1 MKWSIPAKT
10 FLIGEYAAVIGKSA
24 IVLTTSPCFELR
36 INSTEEIQGIH
47 PESPAGKWWSR
58 QKQAGVGLSWF
69 DPYQGQGGLGASSA
83 QFLGAYLASC
93 YLQKVT
99 PTQENLLNAYFECAW
114 SGNGLRPS
122 GYDVLAQSNHHCVYI
137 NREQNILDCYHWP
150 FPDIAI
156 LLLHSGK
163 KLATHHHLQD
173 MTLPDAIHLLPSI
186 VEQAKTAFEHKD
198 SQSLIDAINTYHQ
211 RLSEM
216 GLVAEHSCQQIRD
229 LKADKSVLAAKGCGA
244 LGADVLLIA
253 VAAEQLNEQKIKL
266 ANEGWT
272 IIASTEHLYAGE
284 ALI

>member
-24 IVLTTSPCFELR
+24 IVLTTAPCFELR

-47 PESPAGKWWSR
+47 TESPAGKWWSR
-58 QKQAGVGLSWF
+58 QKQAEAGLSWF

-93 YLQKVT
+93 YLQNIS

-114 SGNGLRPS
+114 NGKGLRPS

-137 NREQNILDCYHWP
+137 NREQNILNSYTWP
-150 FPDIAI
+150 FPDIAF

-173 MTLPDAIHLLPSI
+173 MTLPGAIHLLPSI

-198 SQSLIDAINTYHQ
+198 SKSLTDAINTYHQ

-216 GLVAEHSCQQIRD
+216 RLVAEHSRQQIMD

-244 LGADVLLIA
+244 LGADVLLIV

-266 ANEGWT
+266 ANKGW
-272 IIASTEHLYAGE
+272 IILACTDHLYIGE